1 MRRRPAR
8 CPANIDTAPFDG
20 SEPVKRRRRRL
31 RTATHPGPPAPAR
44 RLKPTLRGNTEGTPP
59 RATAGTR
66 GYSPSGVSLFL
77 PFSPSAEPARAN
89 EPEQARAAR
98 DSVEVVHVV
107 INHLRLRAPV
117 PDATVAAARKGMQ
130 LVVDAGALA
139 ARVAKVDETH
149 LILILEFSTAEDAD
163 RIARE
168 VGGPWMRENIRPLLA
183 GDTERSVAEVIASA
197 TA

>member
-1 MRRRPAR
+1 MGRIAR
-8 CPANIDTAPFDG
+8 
-20 SEPVKRRRRRL
+20 S
-31 RTATHPGPPAPAR
+31 RTTISTS
-44 RLKPTLRGNTEGTPP
+44 TLRCSIAAAASRIFSRRSSCDDQPSS
-59 RATAGTR
+59 RARVRNVAEQ
-66 GYSPSGVSLFL
+66 VCAA
-77 PFSPSAEPARAN
+77 SAN
-89 EPEQARAAR
+89 
-98 DSVEVVHVV
+98 VELLHVV
-107 INHLRLRAPV
+107 INHLRLREPV
-117 PDATVAAARKGMQ
+117 PDATVEAARNGMQ

-197 TA
+197 GA

>member
-1 MRRRPAR
+1 M
-8 CPANIDTAPFDG
+8 T
-20 SEPVKRRRRRL
+20 
-31 RTATHPGPPAPAR
+31 
-44 RLKPTLRGNTEGTPP
+44 
-59 RATAGTR
+59 
-66 GYSPSGVSLFL
+66 
-77 PFSPSAEPARAN
+77 
-89 EPEQARAAR
+89 PEQILRAR
-98 DSVEVVHVV
+98 DSVDLLHVV
-107 INHLRLRAPV
+107 INHLRLREPV
-117 PDATVAAARKGMQ
+117 PDATVDAAHKGMQ

-197 TA
+197 EA

>member
-1 MRRRPAR
+1 MICVDAEYGHTGAAP
-8 CPANIDTAPFDG
+8 CGWLLTPLANLVA
-20 SEPVKRRRRRL
+20 L
-31 RTATHPGPPAPAR
+31 
-44 RLKPTLRGNTEGTPP
+44 
-59 RATAGTR
+59 
-66 GYSPSGVSLFL
+66 SGRV
-77 PFSPSAEPARAN
+77 
-89 EPEQARAAR
+89 PEQARAAR
-98 DSVEVVHVV
+98 DSVEGVHVV
-107 INHLRLRAPV
+107 INHLRLREPV
-117 PDATVAAARKGMQ
+117 PDATVEAARKGMQ